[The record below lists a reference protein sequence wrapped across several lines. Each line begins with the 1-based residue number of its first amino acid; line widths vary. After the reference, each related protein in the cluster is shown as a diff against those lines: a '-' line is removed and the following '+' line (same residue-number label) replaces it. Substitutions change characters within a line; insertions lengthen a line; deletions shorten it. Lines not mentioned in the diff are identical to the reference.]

1 MRTKNLI
8 ILTMLL
14 LFCAEFSFGQTLKPG
29 DGIKISFFNIEDS
42 IKGNYYI
49 MDNGNLH
56 LPYLGMINS
65 QKRDFSDI
73 RTEII
78 EKYSKLYQNPE
89 INVQPLYR
97 IDILGEVG
105 NPGVYYLTGFET
117 LSDLIALAGGETND
131 SNIEDIV
138 LLRNDSK
145 LDIDLKAFISGK
157 NNIGNI
163 GIESGDK
170 VYVPRTWWVGA
181 RDASILVSGVAVL
194 VAVAGLFTK

>member
-14 LFCAEFSFGQTLKPG
+14 LFYAEFSFGQTLKPG

>member
-1 MRTKNLI
+1 MRKRHLI
-8 ILTMLL
+8 IFTSVF
-14 LFCAEFSFGQTLKPG
+14 LFCAQFGFGQTLKPG
-29 DGIKISFFNIEDS
+29 DGVKISFYNIEDS
-42 IKGNYYI
+42 VKGNYFI

-56 LPYLGMINS
+56 LPYIGMISS
-65 QKRDFSDI
+65 QNRDFSEI

-78 EKYSKLYQNPE
+78 DKYSTLYQNPE
-89 INVQPLYR
+89 MNIQPLYR

-105 NPGVYYLTGFET
+105 KPGVYYLTGYES
-117 LSDLIALAGGETND
+117 LADLIALAGGETND

-145 LDIDLKAFISGK
+145 LDIDLKAFITGRS
-157 NNIGNI
+157 NIGNV

-194 VAVAGLFTK
+194 VAIAGLFTK